1 MIKFIITF
9 LILTTN
15 AQAGAFVGLASNY
28 LHINEEYKYKNT
40 VSKPAFNI
48 GYNYIYKNFVLTAT
62 TNRLLNQSTEK
73 TVTKDG
79 LSFENKTR
87 ITADTLMLGY
97 SIKRFTPAVFFT
109 NAGVSKKLYRDNEL
123 LGKTEQNAIL
133 AGFSITYSYDRDL
146 NFSTAII
153 APNQELGLEYGF
165 NFGINYNL

>member
-1 MIKFIITF
+1 M
-9 LILTTN
+9 
-15 AQAGAFVGLASNY
+15 
-28 LHINEEYKYKNT
+28 
-40 VSKPAFNI
+40 
-48 GYNYIYKNFVLTAT
+48 TAT
-62 TNRLLNQSTEK
+62 TNRLLNQSSEK

-153 APNQELGLEYGF
+153 APNQELGLEYGL